1 MTDSKG
7 SVVVGQERSLD
18 GLAGAVVVP
27 DRGGQGQD
35 ALYDADPDP
44 GGGVTAVLFEVELA
58 FEGVVDGLDDL
69 AQRLEE
75 LISCSWGLALAG
87 RAQQLEAGVGEG
99 GLEVAAEVVLV
110 GDHDLPGP
118 SGGQVGVGGED
129 AEQGL
134 ALVGLRAGQGE
145 ADRQPVQGAQ
155 QVQPQSPEEARM
167 AGAVAVLGP
176 PGQIGAPRGV
186 SRSPAF
192 D

>member
-18 GLAGAVVVP
+18 GLTGAVVVP

-44 GGGVTAVLFEVELA
+44 GGGVTAVLLQVELA
-58 FEGVVDGLDDL
+58 LEGVVDGLDDL

-75 LISCSWGLALAG
+75 LAPGPRVLALAG
-87 RAQQLEAGVGEG
+87 RAQQLEAGVDKG

-110 GDHDLPGP
+110 GDHDLPGS
-118 SGGQVGVGGED
+118 SGAQVGVGGQD

-134 ALVGLRAGQGE
+134 ALVGLGAGQGE
-145 ADRQPVQGAQ
+145 PDRQPVQGAQ
-155 QVQPQSPEEARM
+155 QVQPQSPEVARM
-167 AGAVAVLGP
+167 AGAVAVFGP
-176 PGQIGAPRGV
+176 PGQIGAPRGL
-186 SRSPAF
+186 A
-192 D
+192 